1 MNEPRK
7 FNVRFGPDD
16 EREYTYLVHEDIAE
30 LLEPGD
36 FVIVPATGIGH
47 SAPSF
52 RIAEVMGET
61 LAPLKPGIR
70 YRKISARLSTDHE
83 VNPYYLE

>member
-1 MNEPRK
+1 MNERK

-16 EREYTYLVHEDIAE
+16 EQEYTYLVHEDIAE
-30 LLEPGD
+30 LLNPGD
-36 FVIVPATGIGH
+36 FVIVPAAGIGH

-61 LAPLKPGIR
+61 FAPLKPGIR
-70 YRKISARLSTDHE
+70 YRKISARLNTDRE
-83 VNPYYLE
+83 DTQYFLK